1 MPFPEER
8 PRRLRGSTRRRAMVS
23 ETRPHPDQLIWP
35 LFAVPG
41 TGIRKEI
48 EGFPGVH
55 QHSVDRLVDDCRRA
69 VEELGLRAILLFGLP
84 EEKDAEGSSAWAE
97 DGIVQRAC
105 RAVRKA
111 NLDVEIITDVCLCE
125 YTDHGHCGVLTPPDA
140 RGERTVDNDPT
151 LELLARSAVSHVAA
165 GADMVAPS
173 DMMDGRI
180 GALREALDDAGHT
193 GTPIM
198 AYSAKYASA
207 FYGPFRLAADST
219 PSFGDRRTYQMDPA
233 NSDEALREI
242 ALDIEEG
249 ADIVMVKPG
258 LPYLDIIR
266 RARDSFHVPIAA
278 YNVSGEYVMLKLL
291 AGGDAA
297 AEERLFREATTSL
310 VRAGADLVISYAT
323 PLLLRSFR

>member
-8 PRRLRGSTRRRAMVS
+8 PRRLRGSARRRAMVT
-23 ETRPHPDQLIWP
+23 ETRPHRDQLIWP
-35 LFAVPG
+35 VFAVPG
-41 TGIRKEI
+41 TGVKTEI
-48 EGFPGVH
+48 AGFPGVH
-55 QHSVDRLVDDCRRA
+55 HHSVDRLVDDCRCA
-69 VEELGLRAILLFGLP
+69 VEELGLRSILLFGLP
-84 EEKDAEGSSAWAE
+84 EVKDATGSGAWTE

-105 RAVRKA
+105 RAIRSA
-111 NLDVEIITDVCLCE
+111 NLDLEVITDVCLCE
-125 YTDHGHCGVLTPPDA
+125 YTDHGHCGVLTPA
-140 RGERTVDNDPT
+140 NRGGERTVDNDPT
-151 LELLARSAVSHVAA
+151 LELLARTAVSHVAA

-180 GALREALDDAGHT
+180 GALREALDVAGHADS
-193 GTPIM
+193 PIM

-242 ALDIEEG
+242 ALDIDEG

-266 RARDSFHVPIAA
+266 RAKDSFHVPIAA
-278 YNVSGEYVMLKLL
+278 YNVSGEYVMLKSL
-291 AGGDAA
+291 AAGDAA
-297 AEERLFREATTSL
+297 AEERLFVEATTCL
-310 VRAGADLVISYAT
+310 VRAGADLVITYAA
-323 PLLLRSFR
+323 PSLLRILR

>member
-8 PRRLRGSTRRRAMVS
+8 PRRLRGSARRRAMMA
-23 ETRPHPDQLIWP
+23 ETRPHADQLIWP

-41 TGIRKEI
+41 TGIRNEI
-48 EGFPGVH
+48 GGFPGVYH
-55 QHSVDRLVDDCRRA
+55 HSVDRLVDDCRKA
-69 VEELGLRAILLFGLP
+69 VEELGLRSVLLFGLP
-84 EEKDAEGSSAWAE
+84 EEKDEKGSSAWAE

-105 RAVRKA
+105 RAIRKA
-111 NLDVEIITDVCLCE
+111 ELDVEIITDVCLCE
-125 YTDHGHCGVLTPPDA
+125 YTSHGHCGVLTSPNA
-140 RGERTVDNDPT
+140 RGEQTVENDST
-151 LELLARSAVSHVAA
+151 LELLARTAVSHAAA

-180 GALREALDDAGHT
+180 GVMREALDDTGHSDC
-193 GTPIM
+193 PIM

-219 PSFGDRRTYQMDPA
+219 PSFGDRRTYQMNPA

-266 RARDSFHVPIAA
+266 RAKDSFQVPIAA
-278 YNVSGEYVMLKLL
+278 YSVSGEYVMLKAL
-291 AGGDAA
+291 AAGDAA
-297 AEERLFREATTSL
+297 AEERLFVEATTSL
-310 VRAGADLVISYAT
+310 VRAGADLVITYAA
-323 PLLLRSFR
+323 PLLLRTWR